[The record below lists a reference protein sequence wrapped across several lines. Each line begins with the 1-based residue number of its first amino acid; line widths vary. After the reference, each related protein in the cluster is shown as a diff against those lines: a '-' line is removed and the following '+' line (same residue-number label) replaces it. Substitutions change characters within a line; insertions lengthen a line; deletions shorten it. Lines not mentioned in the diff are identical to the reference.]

1 MTDNSNTNNEKED
14 LTKDEK
20 EIFDSMVN
28 YFELTPNNLSILIPY
43 NFNNALDTIKNKY
56 IDSFASD
63 LKDIISIKEKKSK
76 YFYYYE
82 NSFSLNNI
90 CFLTSKLTEEEKTQ
104 YILLNDL
111 KADGYINE
119 EPILESSDLET
130 GMVIKI
136 MTKEDEKKEVNLQC
150 AINYDKFCENI
161 INNMIK
167 KSQFEKAETILKNSV
182 EYKNK
187 ELKNKNLE
195 FDMRIFSNSIY
206 RVLYT
211 DNGEYLFDLQ
221 FPPMFRTNFLIDGTK
236 IRPTAKKDDY
246 TYYENIVFPFRNFQ
260 NEIANLKYRHFYIL
274 IKKKVE
280 NKNSNELNDSFNESY
295 NNKKSN
301 EELLDFIGNIF
312 ANKNEIINRKKFR
325 HVSKINIV
333 TKEDLIKNY
342 YKNGTYELGDYFR
355 YKSDEKIYTIL
366 KKLKFIRDEKD
377 YIYYYDNYNKLPLDE
392 EVIKLNY
399 QILALVSEG
408 ILSYYTAIE
417 FIENIIFQKKT
428 DYRKSIF
435 QGCTDLDYPVFFNLT
450 LTKILNKFQNSLE
463 EKNLSSFESILKS
476 TYNAIFSEYLI
487 KDMKELLRPSR
498 NPVLKFVQ
506 RCVITPTYTLFTPY
520 ILDQGNRIL
529 RDFIPSINCSM
540 LCGLKMDNFEEGRWS
555 NKFLIEFI
563 KFIMNN
569 GLYISEN
576 NFKFFNFSQSQF
588 RNMSCWLL
596 TNPEKILTQTGDYSK
611 IKIVAKFGA
620 RISQTLTTTIKTVKI
635 PKDHIKYIDDVLL
648 RKNIID
654 DDGNEREV
662 EYNFSDGV
670 GKISFNLAEQI
681 ADIIRLKFVPSCFQ
695 GRFLGCKGVWTT
707 MYDDLDGNIYIRPSQ
722 EKFKIKNIHET
733 DNYFELCDYSRYI
746 QAYLNRQVILLM
758 KANGIQDDIFMK
770 KLMEYKDRLEDEKFV
785 LSLVHYNEW
794 SGLFQYMNSCGLNKL
809 NDRLMRSLLESNLQI
824 LYNDVKNKAR
834 IYIQDSAYVI
844 GIMDEYG
851 ILEYGQAFL
860 RIRRKNLDLTLNKK
874 CTIAK
879 CPCLHPGDI
888 RVLDFKC
895 YIEGDKSTYKYK
907 VFDNYENVL
916 IFPSKGPRPHPNE
929 CSGSDLDG
937 DNYFVFYDEDLIV
950 DENKLSKPM
959 NYSFSLK
966 PLTKDNIQIKDV
978 IEYFAEYT
986 NLNNLGL
993 IGDAHLA
1000 ICDRDPNGAKG
1011 RIPMKIARKFSRAVD
1026 APKTGDEVILSEDE
1040 EPTKFPHYMCKST
1053 RKTYISKTIIGKL
1066 YDEINKT
1073 IDEVTKKKEKD
1084 NADFSDKQLIEG
1096 DGWEKFVVLGLVFY
1110 RDFFEEILNIMKK
1123 NEIKGES
1130 VLLTGNNIDND
1141 ESVFSKRKNNYDLRE
1156 KISDEMRRLFRE
1168 AKNNF
1173 KTAINHF
1180 FSLKNAEIPS
1190 LKGLNDELFFKNKL
1204 NFFASACYFISY
1216 EFFGKI
1222 LQGDIDKYGNKF
1234 NEYINQS
1241 LFKDNEVEDLN
1252 DVSDYE
1258 CNIYG
1263 VDYNECQEN
1272 NIDEYHDKYNEKK
1285 KLIENIIKNN
1295 VQDMKGFITEA
1306 KRFKAPKNPNEEN
1319 QYRIL
1324 SFPWCIAGKLL
1335 SIMKFLS

>member
-1 MTDNSNTNNEKED
+1 MTESSNKNETKEE
-14 LTKDEK
+14 LNKDEK
-20 EIFDSMVN
+20 EIFHSMAN
-28 YFELTPNNLSILIPY
+28 YFELTPENISIQSPY
-43 NFNNALDTIKNKY
+43 NFNNALDTIKNKS
-56 IDSFASD
+56 ICSFSSD
-63 LKDIISIKEKKSK
+63 LRDIISVKEKKSFFS
-76 YFYYYE
+76 YLYE
-82 NSFSLNNI
+82 NSFSINNI
-90 CFLTSKLTEEEKTQ
+90 CFLTSRLTEEEKTE

-111 KADGYINE
+111 KAEGYINE
-119 EPILESSDLET
+119 NPILETTDLNT
-130 GMVIKI
+130 GMAIKI
-136 MTKEDEKKEVNLQC
+136 FTKDDESKEINIQC
-150 AINYDKFCENI
+150 IVNYDKFCENI
-161 INNMIK
+161 INNLIK
-167 KSQFEKAETILKNSV
+167 KSDFEKAETILQNSIK
-182 EYKNK
+182 YKNQ

-195 FDMRIFSNSIY
+195 FEMRIFSNSINK
-206 RVLYT
+206 VLYT

-236 IRPTAKKDDY
+236 IRPTAKKEDY
-246 TYYENIVFPFRNFQ
+246 TYYENIIFPFRNFQ
-260 NEIANLKYRHFYIL
+260 NEIANLKYRHFYVL
-274 IKKKVE
+274 VKKNLE
-280 NKNSNELNDSFNESY
+280 NKNLNELNDSFTDTY
-295 NNKKSN
+295 NINSN
-301 EELLDFIGNIF
+301 EELLNYIGYLFTDKTNF
-312 ANKNEIINRKKFR
+312 INRKKFR
-325 HVSKINIV
+325 HISKINII
-333 TKEDLIKNY
+333 TKDEVIKNY
-342 YKNGTYELGDYFR
+342 YKKELGDYFR

-366 KKLKFIRDEKD
+366 KRTKFIRDKD
-377 YIYYYDNYNKLPLDE
+377 DYLYYYDNYSKLPLDE
-392 EVIKLNY
+392 EVVKLNY

-417 FIENIIFQKKT
+417 FVENILFQKKT

-435 QGCTDLDYPVFFNLT
+435 KECTDLDYPVFFNLT

-476 TYNAIFSEYLI
+476 TYIAIYSESLI
-487 KDMKELLRPSR
+487 KEMKEILRPSR

-506 RCVITPTYTLFTPY
+506 RCVITPTYILFTPY

-555 NKFLIEFI
+555 NKFLIEYI

-569 GLYISEN
+569 GIYISEN

-596 TNPEKILTQTGDYSK
+596 TNPETILKQTGDYSK

-620 RISQTLTTTIKTVKI
+620 RISQTLTTTIKTIKI

-648 RKNIID
+648 RKKIID
-654 DDGNEREV
+654 DDGIEREV

-681 ADIIRLKFVPSCFQ
+681 ADKIHLKFVPSCFQ

-707 MYDDLDGNIYIRPSQ
+707 MYDDREGNIYIRPSQ
-722 EKFKIKNIHET
+722 EKFKIINIHET

-770 KLMEYKDRLEDEKFV
+770 KLKEYKDRLEDEKFV
-785 LSLVHYNEW
+785 LSLVHYTEW

-895 YIEGDKSTYKYK
+895 YIEGDKTTYKYK

-937 DNYFVFYDEDLIV
+937 DNYFIFYDEDLIV
-950 DENKLSKPM
+950 DENKLAKPM

-1000 ICDRDPNGAKG
+1000 ISDRDPNGAKG
-1011 RIPMKIARKFSRAVD
+1011 KIPMKIARKFSRAVD

-1040 EPTKFPHYMCKST
+1040 EPTKFPHYMCKAT
-1053 RKTYISKTIIGKL
+1053 RKTYISKTIIGQL
-1066 YDEINKT
+1066 YDEINNT

-1084 NADFSDKQLIEG
+1084 KDTNFYDDDLVNN
-1096 DGWEKFVVLGLVFY
+1096 GWEKFVILGLVFY
-1110 RDFFEEILNIMKK
+1110 RDFFEELLNLMKK
-1123 NEIKGES
+1123 NEIRGES
-1130 VLLTGNNIDND
+1130 VLLTGNNIDNE

-1156 KISDEMRRLFRE
+1156 KISDEMRRLFKE
-1168 AKNNF
+1168 ARNNF
-1173 KTAINHF
+1173 SKAIYLF
-1180 FSLKNAEIPS
+1180 FTLKNAEIPS
-1190 LKGLNDELFFKNKL
+1190 LQGLNDELFFKNKL
-1204 NFFASACYFISY
+1204 NLFASACYLISY
-1216 EFFGKI
+1216 DFYNQF
-1222 LQGDIDKYGNKF
+1222 LQEHIIDYYGNIF
-1234 NEYINQS
+1234 YEYINES
-1241 LFKDNEVEDLN
+1241 LFKDNEVEDIT
-1252 DVSDYE
+1252 DASDYE
-1258 CNIYG
+1258 CDIYG
-1263 VDYNECQEN
+1263 VNYNECQDN
-1272 NIDEYHDKYNEKK
+1272 NIEQYHDKYNNKK
-1285 KLIENIIKNN
+1285 QLIKNIIENN
-1295 VQDMKGFITEA
+1295 VKDMKGFINEA
-1306 KRFKAPKNPNEEN
+1306 KGFKAPKNASQEN

-1335 SIMKFLS
+1335 SIMKFLN